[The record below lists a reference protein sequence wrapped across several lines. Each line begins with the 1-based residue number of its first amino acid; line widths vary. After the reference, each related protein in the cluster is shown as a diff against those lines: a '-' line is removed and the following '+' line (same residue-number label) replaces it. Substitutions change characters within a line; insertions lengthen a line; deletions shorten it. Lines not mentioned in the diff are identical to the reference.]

1 MVSSEM
7 QVAIEKMFVVM
18 RTDYAQF
25 MPPSKGSIQ
34 QQMNEEYNNSLRYEE
49 GRKYIKVIEQR
60 SVHSFIVKQDDPK
73 RGWRAGDI
81 LKAAGWNAPAT
92 NFVRGNVLD
101 GQLERVRWTGVN

>member
-1 MVSSEM
+1 MITPEM
-7 QVAIEKMFVVM
+7 QVALENMFSVM
-18 RTDYAQF
+18 RADYAQF
-25 MPPSKGSIQ
+25 MPPSKGPIQ
-34 QQMNEEYNNSLRYEE
+34 QNMCDEYAASLRYEE

-92 NFVRGNVLD
+92 NFTRGNVLE
-101 GQLERVRWTGVN
+101 GQLERVRWTGAA